1 MRNGF
6 RNDSEKSRLV
16 PSKKR
21 DTNYMPR
28 LQGARMQGAS
38 SPLTDWI
45 NSDVKTANTVS
56 IIMIIFAAWAGIE
69 AISNVAGIA
78 IPPETGMATNID
90 PDDTQRTNNGV
101 IVGLGA
107 VLGTLGLVIQSLIPR
122 GEEEQEESR
131 GPVFDEDLVKLTK
144 WLCSRGTT
152 TVQFFEWADTDNS
165 GSIDM
170 VEFANALRAAEIA
183 NLPPWEI
190 EELVKLMDINSDGR
204 INLPELDIALLNIR
218 NALGIEFIPYVE
230 EDKPEEEVAE
240 EVVEEVLE
248 STDDSPESDEE
259 SEEAEAE
266 AEPSEED
273 DSEEAADEES
283 TEEEVVEESSAESTE
298 DSTESDE
305 ESEEAEAEA
314 EPSEEDDSE
323 EAANEEPTEEEA
335 VEEISESTDDSTES
349 GEESEEEESSE
360 DVESAEDDSEEAAE
374 EETEVEESDEAS
386 EGDEGATDESE
397 EAVEETE
404 DSEGEPDEEET
415 TEEVVEEAPK
425 KKKKF

>member
-1 MRNGF
+1 MKNGF
-6 RNDSEKSRLV
+6 NNDCEKSRLV

-152 TVQFFEWADTDNS
+152 TAQFFEWADTDNS

-170 VEFANALRAAEIA
+170 VEFANALRAADIA

-190 EELVKLMDINSDGR
+190 EDLVKLMDINSDGR

-230 EDKPEEEVAE
+230 EEKPEEEVAE
-240 EVVEEVLE
+240 ESEEVEEEAPEAVDEVEAESPEDGE
-248 STDDSPESDEE
+248 STEEESEEDTDVESPEEETAEDATESTEDSTESGEE

-266 AEPSEED
+266 ADSSEGENSAEETEED
-273 DSEEAADEES
+273 A
-283 TEEEVVEESSAESTE
+283 
-298 DSTESDE
+298 
-305 ESEEAEAEA
+305 
-314 EPSEEDDSE
+314 
-323 EAANEEPTEEEA
+323 EEEA
-335 VEEISESTDDSTES
+335 VEEIAESTEDSTES

-360 DVESAEDDSEEAAE
+360 DVESAEDDTEEAAE
-374 EETEVEESDEAS
+374 EETEVEESDESSGDNEEEAEDS
-386 EGDEGATDESE
+386 ESDES
-397 EAVEETE
+397 VEETE
-404 DSEGEPDEEET
+404 DSEDEPEVEET